1 MSAGID
7 CYPSKVLYIPHGGG
21 PLPLLHDPGHHDLA
35 DFLKHLAPTLGR
47 PEAIVVISAHWE
59 EDIATLT
66 GGEHPDLIYDY
77 SGFPEAAY
85 HIRYP
90 APGHPRLA
98 ERMQHLLQD
107 SDISARLDNRRGF
120 DHGMFVPLKI
130 LFPNANI
137 PCVQISLLKHLDA
150 AAHIAIGKALT
161 SLRQEK
167 VLILGSGFSFHNL
180 RAFFSSSASAP
191 DEKNEAFEQW
201 LIETCTALELS
212 AEARE
217 DRLINWQQAPAARY
231 SHPREEHLL
240 PLHVCYGLAQ
250 SCAKLV
256 FSGKVAGKKASAF
269 LW

>member
-1 MSAGID
+1 MNTSI
-7 CYPSKVLYIPHGGG
+7 PSLPSTVLFIPHGGG
-21 PLPLLHDPGHHDLA
+21 PLPLLHDPGHHDMV
-35 DFLKHLAPTLGR
+35 DFLKHLVPTLGH
-47 PEAIVVISAHWE
+47 PEAIIVISSHWE
-59 EDIATLT
+59 EEIVTLT
-66 GGEHPDLIYDY
+66 SGKHPDLIYDY
-77 SGFPEAAY
+77 SGFSEAAY

-98 ERMQHLLQD
+98 ETIQNLLQVAG
-107 SDISARLDNRRGF
+107 IPAQLDNRRGF

-130 LFPNANI
+130 LFPKANI
-137 PCVQISLLKHLDA
+137 PCIQISLLKHLDA

-161 SLRQEK
+161 ALRQEK

-180 RAFFSSSASAP
+180 RAFFSSTASAP

-201 LIETCTALELS
+201 LIETCTAPELS
-212 AEARE
+212 VEARE
-217 DRLINWQQAPAARY
+217 NRLINWQQAPSARY